1 MRQLIIVFEFK
12 ESNLLKRPSLWEMIR
27 KYGRYAF
34 VTNNSCIIWTEDT
47 AAAVRDHL
55 KTGLG
60 TGDKIFVA
68 GVSAPGAWVT
78 SVAQEV
84 TDYLQKNLK

>member
-1 MRQLIIVFEFK
+1 MNQLIIIYEFLPENTEK
-12 ESNLLKRPSLWEMIR
+12 LIPFKNMIR
-27 KYGRYAF
+27 KYGQFAF

-47 AAAVRDHL
+47 AVTVRDNL

-60 TGDKIFVA
+60 SGDKLYIGGTA
-68 GVSAPGAWVT
+68 APAAWMTTVS
-78 SVAQEV
+78 QEV